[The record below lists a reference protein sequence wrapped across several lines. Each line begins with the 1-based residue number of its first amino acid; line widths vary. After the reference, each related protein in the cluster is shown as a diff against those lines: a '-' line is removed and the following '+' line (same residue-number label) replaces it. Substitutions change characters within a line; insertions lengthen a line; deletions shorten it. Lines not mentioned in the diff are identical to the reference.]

1 MNTESS
7 DYGLWSLV
15 VINSLFFIFFAAS
28 FFKPQTK
35 RDWRTLGLFSAFVV
49 ALFTEMYG
57 FPLTIYLLSGWLAE
71 KFPGINWLSHDA
83 GHLPEMLLGWKVNPH
98 FGPFHILSN
107 VFILGG
113 FWLLSKA
120 WPVLYKAQRTG
131 TLASTGPY
139 SRIRHPQYAAFILV
153 MFGFLLQ
160 WPTIITVLLFPILVV
175 TYVRLAHQEEKSALA
190 EFGEKYRQYMEQV
203 PAWWPRKTGHQRST

>member
-1 MNTESS
+1 MNAESS

-57 FPLTIYLLSGWLAE
+57 FPLTIYLLSGWLTE

-83 GHLPEMLLGWKVNPH
+83 GHLPEMLFGWKLNPH

-120 WPVLYKAQRTG
+120 WPVLYKAQQTRV
-131 TLASTGPY
+131 LASTGPY
-139 SRIRHPQYAAFILV
+139 SRIRHPQYVAFILV

-175 TYVRLAHQEEKSALA
+175 TYVRLAHQEEKRALA

-203 PAWWPRKTGHQRST
+203 PAWWPRKTGHQRNT